1 MIRKITRKISIFL
14 TVVLVVGVMLSSF
27 VWLSSEVEAASSG
40 SGTASDP
47 YIITTA
53 TQLNDIRKS
62 MRSYYKLGKDIDLSS
77 YSDWTPIGTKSAVF
91 SGGLD
96 GDGHTISGLTINRS
110 YLSDVGLFGYVESA
124 QIRNVHLTGVNI
136 VGYDY
141 VGSLVGRINFGKIEN
156 SSASGTV
163 KGYRQ
168 AGGLVGEV
176 AYSSAVV
183 NGSSANVTV
192 DGYQSLGGLIGK
204 YSSWTAMSDNSASGN
219 VTGTGGNLGGLI
231 GYIDWGGGVTNSHAS
246 GDIRGTNL
254 NSSSLGGLIGGSNS
268 NLIEYSYATGNV
280 FSIEGTNLGGLIGS
294 GGGNIQQSYATGNI
308 TSEGGSFP
316 QIGGLVGRSDFGKI
330 LNSYAT
336 GQISGNANS
345 TLFGGLVGSF
355 YQGDIVNS
363 YAAVQVPTTGSN
375 NGGLLG
381 TEGYG
386 IITNSYYDTE
396 VANQSDTGKGEP
408 KSTAEMK
415 SKATFVDWDFNS
427 IWTINEGDDY
437 PRLRPYVKS
446 YSVLYVSNG
455 GTMGTVPVDSNRYP
469 EGHVV
474 TVLDNTGNMEREGY
488 RFMGWS
494 TDALGNGG
502 VYKGADTFIMGTAE
516 VKLYAQWAALT
527 YKISSIEDET
537 LSNLLEGYLPGTQ
550 ETKTIPITRTGTG
563 DLTNV
568 TVLISGDQASHFV
581 ITGPS
586 VTALDDGTP
595 ATSFTVRAK
604 DNLPSGTYSGTVT
617 VSADH
622 MADTTF
628 TVKQTVNA
636 KQILKGDANGDGI
649 ITPADA
655 LMVTQHMKGK
665 INLTADQ
672 FKALDMDNNG
682 ILNNVDVQMIMAIYL
697 GGTGK

>member
-1 MIRKITRKISIFL
+1 MIRKTTRKISIFL
-14 TVVLVVGVMLSSF
+14 TFVLVLGVMLSSF
-27 VWLSSEVEAASSG
+27 LWVSSEVEAASSG
-40 SGTASDP
+40 TGTASDP
-47 YIITTA
+47 YIITTP
-53 TQLNDIRKS
+53 TQFNDIRKS

-136 VGYDY
+136 VGNDY
-141 VGSLVGRINFGKIEN
+141 VGSLVGRINFGIIEN

-168 AGGLVGEV
+168 TGGLVGEV
-176 AYSSAVV
+176 VYSSAVV

-192 DGYQSLGGLIGK
+192 DGYQNLGGLIGK
-204 YSSWTAMSDNSASGN
+204 YSSWTAMADNSASGS
-219 VTGTGGNLGGLI
+219 VTGTGGNLGGLV

-280 FSIEGTNLGGLIGS
+280 FSKEGTNLGGLIGS
-294 GGGNIQQSYATGNI
+294 GGGNIEQSYATGNI
-308 TSEGGSFP
+308 TSEGGTFP
-316 QIGGLVGRSDFGKI
+316 EIGGLIGRSDFGKI
-330 LNSYAT
+330 SNSYST
-336 GQISGNANS
+336 GQITGNANS

-355 YQGDIVNS
+355 YQGEILNS

-396 VANQSDTGKGEP
+396 VSNQTDTGKGEP

-427 IWTINEGDDY
+427 IWTINEGEDY

-446 YSVLYVSNG
+446 YSVLYESNG
-455 GTMGTVPVDSNRYP
+455 GTMGSVPTDNNRYP
-469 EGHVV
+469 EGHVI
-474 TVLDNTGNMEREGY
+474 TVLDNTGNMKREGY

-502 VYKGADTFIMGTAE
+502 VYKGADTLIMGTAE
-516 VKLYAQWAALT
+516 VKLYAQWAPLT
-527 YKISSIEDET
+527 YTISSIGDST
-537 LSNLLEGYLPGTQ
+537 LLSLLEGYLPGTQ
-550 ETKTIPITRTGTG
+550 DTKTIQITRTGTG

-568 TVLISGDQASHFV
+568 AVLLTGDQANHFE
-581 ITGPS
+581 ITGPLE
-586 VTALDDGTP
+586 TTLNDGTP

-617 VSADH
+617 VKADH

-628 TVKQTVNA
+628 TVKQSVNA

-655 LMVTQHMKGK
+655 LMITQYMKGK
-665 INLTADQ
+665 ITLTADQ

-682 ILNNVDVQMIMAIYL
+682 ILDNADVQMIMAIYL